1 MGAELPP
8 AALAALSRARVP
20 TEAVS
25 VVIRDPLTGQDLMRH
40 NALRPMNP
48 ASIIKLVTTLAALE
62 RLGSSWTWKTPIWL
76 DGSVTPAG
84 GDGVLDG
91 NLVIKGSGDPRLTI
105 ERTWMLLQRV
115 RQMGVQEI
123 RGDIVLDQSAFEAPA
138 ARAGDFDGEP
148 LKPYNVQPRAL
159 MLNQRTVSYSFT
171 PDSAAGVARITAEP
185 PLAGVRVDSTV
196 PLAQGPCQDW
206 RGDLKAQWA
215 DPARVRFSGR
225 YAQSCG
231 ERQWHVA
238 HPDPDG
244 FDARYLQA
252 LWSSMGGRLQGRVR
266 EGRAPDRAPTF
277 EWSSPAL
284 ADVVRDINRHSN
296 NTMAQLLALTLAAQS
311 APAGTTVGA
320 GEARGWLQQ
329 WAQSRL
335 EPTRASADT
344 ARLPGQLVI
353 DNGSG
358 LSREQRASAEH
369 IATLLQQ
376 AWTSPVLPDFISS
389 LPATGAPDGTLRRW
403 QREAGRAH
411 LKTGSLRDVVG
422 VAGYALAPNG
432 QRRIVVVMIQHE
444 RAQEARPVLDAVVR
458 WALDEAPVR
467 SSPRPASP

>member
-1 MGAELPP
+1 M
-8 AALAALSRARVP
+8 AALSRARVP
-20 TEAVS
+20 PEAVS

-48 ASIIKLVTTLAALE
+48 ASIIKLFTTLAALE
-62 RLGSSWTWKTPIWL
+62 RLGPSWTWKTPVWL
-76 DGSVTPAG
+76 DGTVTAAG
-84 GDGVLDG
+84 GDGVLEG

-115 RQMGVQEI
+115 RQMGVLEI
-123 RGDIVLDQSAFEAPA
+123 RGDIVLDQSAFEASA
-138 ARAGDFDGEP
+138 ASAGDFDGEP

-171 PDSAAGVARITAEP
+171 PDPAAGVARITAEP
-185 PLAGVRVDSTV
+185 ALAGVRVDASV
-196 PLAQGPCQDW
+196 PLAPGPCQDW

-215 DPARVRFSGR
+215 DPSRVRFSGR
-225 YAQSCG
+225 YAPSCG

-238 HPDPDG
+238 HPDPEN
-244 FDARYLQA
+244 FDARFLQA

-266 EGRAPDRAPTF
+266 QGRAPERAPTF

-284 ADVVRDINRHSN
+284 GDVVRDINRYSN

-311 APAGTTVGA
+311 APTGAAVGA
-320 GEARGWLQQ
+320 TEARGWLQQ
-329 WAQSRL
+329 WATSRL
-335 EPTRASADT
+335 EQSRTPADAVRPSGT
-344 ARLPGQLVI
+344 LVI

-358 LSREQRASAEH
+358 LSRDQRVSAEH

-376 AWTSPVLPDFISS
+376 AWISPVLPDFMSS

-411 LKTGSLRDVVG
+411 LKTGSLRDVAA

-458 WALDEAPVR
+458 WALEEGPVR
-467 SSPRPASP
+467 SSPRPALP